1 MLHGQRQFYTLYIN
15 RRHLLRNFF
24 KKIKTRFDTSYFESE
39 KSLPKRKYKKTVGPM
54 KNELNGKIMRK
65 FAALRPCSY
74 LTETKK
80 KIKKHKALCVI
91 KRKIEFEDC
100 KLRL

>member
-39 KSLPKRKYKKTVGPM
+39 TSLPKRKYKKTVGPM

-74 LTETKK
+74 LTEDKEKDKKAQGFVCHKK
-80 KIKKHKALCVI
+80 KN
-91 KRKIEFEDC
+91 
-100 KLRL
+100 

>member
-39 KSLPKRKYKKTVGPM
+39 TSLPKRKY
-54 KNELNGKIMRK
+54 
-65 FAALRPCSY
+65 
-74 LTETKK
+74 
-80 KIKKHKALCVI
+80 
-91 KRKIEFEDC
+91 
-100 KLRL
+100 

>member
-74 LTETKK
+74 LTENKDEDKKAQGFVCHKK
-80 KIKKHKALCVI
+80 KN
-91 KRKIEFEDC
+91 
-100 KLRL
+100 